1 MSGSPDHIV
10 IDKSPRESLLLT
22 TIGHL
27 ARVAGNYAAQAEFLI
42 KSDPLNKKIYGL
54 PAGEIAAVGD
64 SLNDLGKLLLQ
75 LGANPAAFS
84 AFRPEMS
91 IIGPT
96 ERYAAGRQDLAPVPA
111 PALVIFCVSI
121 WEPRSHIALRPGEK
135 DMDLPARKEMAFS
148 WESLNLLRTFI
159 ATLAKK
165 SLR

>member
-64 SLNDLGKLLLQ
+64 SLND
-75 LGANPAAFS
+75 
-84 AFRPEMS
+84 
-91 IIGPT
+91 
-96 ERYAAGRQDLAPVPA
+96 
-111 PALVIFCVSI
+111 
-121 WEPRSHIALRPGEK
+121 
-135 DMDLPARKEMAFS
+135 
-148 WESLNLLRTFI
+148 
-159 ATLAKK
+159 
-165 SLR
+165 

>member
-1 MSGSPDHIV
+1 
-10 IDKSPRESLLLT
+10 
-22 TIGHL
+22 
-27 ARVAGNYAAQAEFLI
+27 
-42 KSDPLNKKIYGL
+42 
-54 PAGEIAAVGD
+54 
-64 SLNDLGKLLLQ
+64 
-75 LGANPAAFS
+75 
-84 AFRPEMS
+84 MS

-121 WEPRSHIALRPGEK
+121 WEPHSHIALRPGEK